1 MTEYKQIWSEL
12 DQDKRI
18 KENKELL
25 ARLVTDRSE
34 IKIFFATE
42 GYLGHRYILIKLP
55 NKWSNDIVQNLPI
68 WKGISIEQASMNIL
82 DHNISWY
89 LIIKNN
95 FEEIKNIFE
104 AFIGNVCDNLLQA
117 DEEVKILEIVEQ
129 TLSHWKSFFEEYGFT
144 GLSDS
149 AQRGLYGEL
158 WFLRCLIKESPLST
172 VKLVERWKGPNR
184 KTHDFSN
191 KSIAVEI
198 KTSTAKKHHKFQVSG
213 EKQLDDRGLKKLYLV
228 FLSFAEMES
237 TGESL
242 NGIIEWL
249 IVSLDAFPAAQNLF
263 KEKLFQVGYSIAHSS
278 LYTTG
283 FINREVRTFLV
294 QEGFPRLLS
303 ENLPDGL
310 GDLTYSVAV
319 ASCRDYEIPLN
330 LAISDISGDD

>member
-1 MTEYKQIWSEL
+1 MTEYKQLWEEL
-12 DQDKRI
+12 DQDKRL

-25 ARLVTDRSE
+25 ARLVSDRSE

-55 NKWSNDIVQNLPI
+55 NKWSNDNVQSLPS
-68 WKGISIEQASMNIL
+68 WKGISIEQNLMNIL
-82 DHNISWY
+82 DLNTSWY

-95 FEEIKNIFE
+95 FQEIKNIFE
-104 AFIGNVCDNLLQA
+104 AFIGNICNNLLIA
-117 DEEVKILEIVEQ
+117 DGEIRIQEILVQ
-129 TLSHWKSFFEEYGFT
+129 TLSHWKSFFEEYGFE

-158 WFLRCLIKESPLST
+158 WFLRCLFKESSFSKTRLI
-172 VKLVERWKGPNR
+172 EIWKGPDR

-213 EKQLDDRGLKKLYLV
+213 EKQLDDRGLTKLYLI

-237 TGESL
+237 SGETLS
-242 NGIIEWL
+242 GIIDWF
-249 IVSLDAFPAAQNLF
+249 IVSLNASPEAQNLF
-263 KEKLFQVGYSIAHSS
+263 KDKLFLAGYSDAHSA

-283 FINREVRTFLV
+283 FINRESRSFLV

-319 ASCRDYEIPLN
+319 ASCRDYEISLN
-330 LAISDISGDD
+330 LAISDISGED